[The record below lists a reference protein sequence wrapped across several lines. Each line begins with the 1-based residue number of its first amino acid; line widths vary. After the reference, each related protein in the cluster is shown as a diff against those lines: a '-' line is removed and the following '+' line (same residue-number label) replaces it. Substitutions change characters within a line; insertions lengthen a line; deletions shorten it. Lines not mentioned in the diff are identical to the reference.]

1 MSDAENM
8 SRKELLQQN
17 RFEKKLYAFADHA
30 YRNKRHYIGA
40 AVSLF
45 IIFLGSWGVWK
56 YVQSERVNQANLFHI
71 VRSKISN
78 PALSNKERLNQEIA
92 ALLEFARSGSS
103 STLNVIALM
112 ESGEAL
118 ARQSQINQSISV
130 FKDVI
135 NHPEVT
141 VFLKNSARLSLA
153 ALFEQQKQWDEAEM
167 MLGSIDISSWD
178 DVRLRALARIAVEKG
193 EIEKA
198 RNLLEQLIESVPD
211 SVFRQESETLL
222 LTF

>member
-17 RFEKKLYAFADHA
+17 RLEKNLYAFADHA
-30 YRNKRHYIGA
+30 YRNKRIYISA
-40 AVSLF
+40 AVSVVV
-45 IIFLGSWGVWK
+45 IILGTWGGWK
-56 YVQSERVNQANLFHI
+56 YLQSESVNQANLFHI
-71 VRSKISN
+71 ARSKISN
-78 PALSNKERLNQEIA
+78 TALSNEERLNQGIA
-92 ALLEFARSGSS
+92 ALQEFARSGSG
-103 STLNVIALM
+103 STLSVIALM

-118 ARQSQINQSISV
+118 ARQSQIDQSISV

-135 NHPEVT
+135 NHPDVT
-141 VFLKNSARLSLA
+141 VFLRNSARLSLA

-167 MLGSIDISSWD
+167 MLESIDISSWN
-178 DVRLRALARIAVEKG
+178 DVRLRALARIAVDKG

-222 LTF
+222 LTL

>member
-30 YRNKRHYIGA
+30 YRNKRNYIGA
-40 AVSLF
+40 AVSLVV
-45 IIFLGSWGVWK
+45 IIMGTWGVWK

-71 VRSKISN
+71 ARSKISN
-78 PALSNKERLNQEIA
+78 SALSNEERLNQGIA
-92 ALLEFARSGSS
+92 ALQEFARSGSS
-103 STLNVIALM
+103 STLSVIALM

-167 MLGSIDISSWD
+167 MLESIDISSWD

-222 LTF
+222 LTL

>member
-1 MSDAENM
+1 MSDVEQI

-17 RFEKKLYAFADHA
+17 RLEKKLYAFADHA
-30 YRNKRHYIGA
+30 YRNKRMYISA
-40 AVSLF
+40 AVSVGF
-45 IIFLGSWGVWK
+45 IILGTWGGWK
-56 YVQSERVNQANLFHI
+56 YVQSERVNQANLLHI
-71 VRSKISN
+71 ARSKIIN
-78 PALSNKERLNQEIA
+78 TALSNEERLNQGIA
-92 ALLEFARSGSS
+92 ALQEFARSRSG
-103 STLNVIALM
+103 STLSVIALM

-118 ARQSQINQSISV
+118 ARQSQIDQSISV

-135 NHPEVT
+135 NHPDTT
-141 VFLKNSARLSLA
+141 VFLRNSARLSLA

-167 MLGSIDISSWD
+167 MLESIDILSWND
-178 DVRLRALARIAVEKG
+178 LRLRALARIAVEKG

-222 LTF
+222 LTL

>member
-1 MSDAENM
+1 MTDAENM

-30 YRNKRHYIGA
+30 YRNKRVYISTA
-40 AVSLF
+40 FSAVV
-45 IIFLGSWGVWK
+45 IILGTWGGWK

-71 VRSKISN
+71 ARSKISN
-78 PALSNKERLNQEIA
+78 PTLSSEERLNQGIT
-92 ALLEFARSGSS
+92 ALKEFASSGSG
-103 STLNVIALM
+103 STLSVIALM

-118 ARQSQINQSISV
+118 ARKSQIDQSISV

-135 NHPEVT
+135 NHPDAT
-141 VFLKNSARLSLA
+141 VFLRNSARLSLA
-153 ALFEQQKQWDEAEM
+153 ALFEQHKRWDEAEM
-167 MLGSIDISSWD
+167 ILESIDISSWN
-178 DVRLRALARIAVEKG
+178 DVRLRALARIAADKG

-198 RNLLEQLIESVPD
+198 RNLLKQLIESVPD

-222 LTF
+222 LTL

>member
-30 YRNKRHYIGA
+30 YRNKSIYIGA
-40 AVSLF
+40 AVSLVV
-45 IIFLGSWGVWK
+45 IILGTWGVWK
-56 YVQSERVNQANLFHI
+56 YSQSERINQANLFHI
-71 VRSKISN
+71 ARSKISN
-78 PALSNKERLNQEIA
+78 SALSNKERLNQGIA
-92 ALLEFARSGSS
+92 ALQEFARSGSS
-103 STLNVIALM
+103 TTLSVIALM

-141 VFLKNSARLSLA
+141 VFLKNSTRLSLA
-153 ALFEQQKQWDEAEM
+153 ALFEQQKRWDEAEM
-167 MLGSIDISSWD
+167 MLESIDISSWN

-211 SVFRQESETLL
+211 SFFRQESETLL
-222 LTF
+222 LTL